1 MRYTV
6 GMENLNQKH
15 VGIAAIGVV
24 VLGLAVYQLSG
35 AKTPIPEV
43 TPLEESPAAT
53 DTTNTSAPA
62 PAAAETKAP
71 ARAAVVS
78 KVVEVPVK
86 SFSAGCTSAAGTS
99 TTSGV
104 ACDGSAPLA
113 FVTETRLPRATS
125 GVPYTVKIE
134 TSGGPKE
141 QVVYTW
147 SVKSKNGGFPVPG
160 LNLTNKYGNTTSI
173 KGTPADIYFDG
184 VRTKMS
190 VTFSIEVT
198 ATAGTQSVTK
208 IFNLTVNP
216 VSAE

>member
-1 MRYTV
+1 MV
-6 GMENLNQKH
+6 GVVLLGLAGYLLAS
-15 VGIAAIGVV
+15 VGIATPSAE
-24 VLGLAVYQLSG
+24 LAPVD
-35 AKTPIPEV
+35 
-43 TPLEESPAAT
+43 ES
-53 DTTNTSAPA
+53 
-62 PAAAETKAP
+62 PAAAETPLPAGEVKAP
-71 ARAAVVS
+71 VKAAVVS

-86 SFSAGCTSAAGTS
+86 SFSAGCTSATGTS

-125 GVPYTVKIE
+125 GEPYVVKIE

-160 LNLTNKYGNTTSI
+160 LSLTNKYGNVTSI

-184 VRTKMS
+184 VRTKMP

-198 ATAGTQSVTK
+198 ATAGAQSVTK